1 MPTTRLYIVR
11 HGETLANR
19 EYRFIGSRD
28 DPLSEL
34 GQIQAGQLADA
45 LAVMPI
51 SAVYSSPMQR
61 AYSTAIPIAERLGL
75 DVQKFD
81 PLRECAFGIWEGM
94 SRAEIL
100 ARSPEDARH
109 FYEWEH
115 DATLAPPGGESMIAL
130 QQRVCSGVEQLALAH
145 PDQSIALVSHVG
157 PIKALMCTALGVP
170 ISTSPRIFLDP
181 ATITVVDWRDMAHT
195 TVRLFN
201 SHAHLGW
208 QEARWMHL

>member
-1 MPTTRLYIVR
+1 MSNTRLFIAR

-28 DPLSEL
+28 DPLSEH
-34 GQIQAGQLADA
+34 GQMQAAQLADA
-45 LAVMPI
+45 LSVFPI
-51 SAVYSSPMQR
+51 AAVYSSPMQR
-61 AYSTAIPIAERLGL
+61 TYSTAVPIAERHYLS
-75 DVQKFD
+75 VQKID
-81 PLRECAFGIWEGM
+81 ALREGSFGIWEGM

-100 ARSPEDARH
+100 ERSPEDAQY
-109 FYEWEH
+109 FYEWVN
-115 DATLAPPGGESMIAL
+115 DANSAPPGGESMIAM

-157 PIKALMCTALGVP
+157 PIKALMCAALGVP
-170 ISTSPRIFLDP
+170 VSTAPRIFLDL
-181 ATITVVDWRDMAHT
+181 ATISVVDWHDIAHT

-208 QEARWMHL
+208 QQARWMR

>member
-1 MPTTRLYIVR
+1 MPTTRLFIVR

-28 DPLSEL
+28 DPLSEH
-34 GQIQAGQLADA
+34 GQMQAAQLADA
-45 LAVMPI
+45 LAVLPI
-51 SAVYSSPMQR
+51 AAVYSSPMQR
-61 AYSTAIPIAERLGL
+61 TYYTALPVAERHNLS
-75 DVQKFD
+75 VEKFD
-81 PLRECAFGIWEGM
+81 PLREGSFGIWEGM
-94 SRAEIL
+94 NRAEVL
-100 ARSPEDARH
+100 ARSPEDAQH
-109 FYEWEH
+109 FYEWER

-145 PDQSIALVSHVG
+145 PDQSIVLVSHVG

-208 QEARWMHL
+208 QEARWMH

>member
-1 MPTTRLYIVR
+1 MPITRLFIVR

-19 EYRFIGSRD
+19 EFRFIGSRD

-34 GQIQAGQLADA
+34 GQTQAAQLADA
-45 LAVMPI
+45 LAVLPI
-51 SAVYSSPMQR
+51 AAVYSSPMQR
-61 AYSTAIPIAERLGL
+61 TYSTAIPIAERLGL

-81 PLRECAFGIWEGM
+81 ALRECGFGIWEGM

-109 FYEWEH
+109 FYEWER
-115 DATLAPPGGESMIAL
+115 DANIAPPGGESMIAL
-130 QQRVCSGVEQLALAH
+130 QQRVCSGVEQLTLAH
-145 PDQSIALVSHVG
+145 PDQNIVLVSHVG

-181 ATITVVDWRDMAHT
+181 ATITVVDWIDMAHT

-208 QEARWMHL
+208 QQARWMR